1 MNENYNLVPYVFQN
15 QELTKRVEV
24 IRKEMNSV
32 LRSANVIGKALY
44 EIKNQELYK
53 TDFSTFESCIES
65 FGIKRAQG
73 YNLIKGYEVGE
84 KRLIRKDNGNP
95 EKISTLYSNTQCV
108 ELAKLKEDV
117 KILNML
123 DEGKVN
129 PKMSTKEIREVV
141 DKELHP
147 EKYVEKVEEVEEV
160 EEVTENV
167 KSEDTPFSNDTKK
180 ESVAYIYVYEG
191 KLYCQLWDDGKALEM
206 KDKVLSA
213 TDYDKIMNVL
223 AKYQA

>member
-15 QELTKRVEV
+15 QELTKRVEI

-44 EIKNQELYK
+44 EIRNQELYK

-108 ELAKLKEDV
+108 ELAKLKEDI

-160 EEVTENV
+160 VENV

-180 ESVAYIYVYEG
+180 ENIAFIYAYEG
-191 KLYCQLWDDGKALEM
+191 KIYCQVWDDGKALEM